1 MSAPTPEPRPSS
13 DAPDVGEQR
22 FPETRTVEGFQPN
35 VMKHLRSI
43 YAAHAESE
51 CTWTASQTIDFIRNL
66 QKHEQV
72 FGDDGDA
79 APLDLAG
86 FLDYMASSNAAA
98 ILPRNDQD
106 LSWPISA
113 YFISSSHNTYLTGNQ
128 LYSDSTT
135 EAYANVL
142 RRGCRCVEIDVWD
155 GTGSD
160 AESSASSSDEEGDA
174 HLERNECR
182 GTSDRLARLKSSLP
196 ESVAAR
202 LSKTSP
208 LRRKLERT
216 ASHHFADTNKSVT
229 SLRSSSQSSLTHE
242 PRVLHGYTLTKEV
255 PFRDVCATIR
265 KHAFEASDLPL
276 IISLEVHC
284 NAEQQAVMVDI
295 MKEAWGDVAVVA
307 PPEKQGPAVLPSP
320 DALRGKILVKV
331 KYAPAGRSYGEGG
344 DGEEEGLGRIDS
356 GLPVKTAEKK
366 KPSKIIRALSDLGIY
381 TRAVSF
387 KSWAQPEATMQGHIF
402 SMSEKMFTT
411 HHTDNS
417 AKLFEHNRDY
427 MMRAYPS
434 GLRIGSS
441 NLNPPPFW
449 GSGAQIVALNW
460 QQTDEGMMLNQGM
473 FEGTNGYV
481 LKPQGYRPNLASKS
495 CPNTIIRKT
504 LSLSVAVF
512 AAQYIPLPSGDS
524 SDSGFHPYVKMEL
537 HVDGNPSHDL
547 ATGKPRALANQ
558 GHERD
563 GEHKVHT
570 KSHRGGADVDF
581 HGQVLSFRGI
591 TDIVEELTFL
601 RFKVCDDEIVKD
613 DLAAW
618 ACVRLDQL
626 ASGYRFIH
634 LWDTKSQYTK
644 GVILVKIEKQLS

>member
-1 MSAPTPEPRPSS
+1 MGDATSRSS
-13 DAPDVGEQR
+13 SEVPDAVDQR
-22 FPETRTVEGFQPN
+22 FPRAGVVESFQPN
-35 VMKHLRSI
+35 VLKHLRSI
-43 YAAHAESE
+43 YAAHAGSDKV
-51 CTWTASQTIDFIRNL
+51 WTASQTSKFIRNI
-66 QKHEQV
+66 QKHDQI
-72 FGDDGDA
+72 FDDEADM
-79 APLDLAG
+79 PSLDLAA
-86 FLDYMASSNAAA
+86 FLDYMASSDAAA
-98 ILPRNDQD
+98 ILPRHDED
-106 LSWPISA
+106 LSWPLSA

-160 AESSASSSDEEGDA
+160 AESSESDSDDEDA
-174 HLERNECR
+174 AKTDKKDSYSTL
-182 GTSDRLARLKSSLP
+182 DRFTRLKSCVP
-196 ESVAAR
+196 ESVVAR
-202 LSKTSP
+202 LSKTGA

-216 ASHHFADTNKSVT
+216 NTDNHSST
-229 SLRSSSQSSLTHE
+229 SLHSGSQSSLANE

-255 PFRDVCATIR
+255 SFRDVCATIR

-284 NAEQQAVMVDI
+284 NPEQQAVMVDI

-307 PPEKQGPAVLPSP
+307 PPQDQVPAVLPSP
-320 DALRGKILVKV
+320 DALRGRILVKV
-331 KYAPAGRSYGEGG
+331 KYAPPINSPDEGSEEIVG
-344 DGEEEGLGRIDS
+344 DLGRTDS
-356 GLPVKTAEKK
+356 DLPVKAAEKK

-387 KSWAQPEATMQGHIF
+387 KSWAQPEATMPAHIF
-402 SMSEKMFTT
+402 SLSEKKFTT
-411 HHTDNS
+411 HHAENS

-427 MMRAYPS
+427 MLRAYPS
-434 GLRIGSS
+434 GFRIGSS

-473 FEGTNGYV
+473 FGGTNGYI
-481 LKPQGYRPNLASKS
+481 LKPQGYRPNIPTKPT
-495 CPNTIIRKT
+495 PNTIIRKT
-504 LSLSVAVF
+504 LSLAVTF
-512 AAQYIPLPSGDS
+512 LAAQSIPSPDGDTSDS
-524 SDSGFHPYVKMEL
+524 SFHPYVKMEL

-547 ATGKPRALANQ
+547 TSPSQRGLANQ
-558 GHERD
+558 GRERD
-563 GEHKVHT
+563 GDYKAHT

-581 HGQVLSFRGI
+581 QGQVLSFRGI
-591 TDIVEELTFL
+591 TDIVEELTFV
-601 RFKVCDDEIVKD
+601 RFKVCDDEIGKD

-618 ACVRLDQL
+618 ACVRLDRL

-634 LWDTKSQYTK
+634 LWDSKSRHTK
-644 GVILVKIEKQLS
+644 GVILVKVDKHVS

>member
-142 RRGCRCVEIDVWD
+142 RRGCRCVEID
-155 GTGSD
+155 
-160 AESSASSSDEEGDA
+160 
-174 HLERNECR
+174 
-182 GTSDRLARLKSSLP
+182 
-196 ESVAAR
+196 
-202 LSKTSP
+202 
-208 LRRKLERT
+208 
-216 ASHHFADTNKSVT
+216 
-229 SLRSSSQSSLTHE
+229 